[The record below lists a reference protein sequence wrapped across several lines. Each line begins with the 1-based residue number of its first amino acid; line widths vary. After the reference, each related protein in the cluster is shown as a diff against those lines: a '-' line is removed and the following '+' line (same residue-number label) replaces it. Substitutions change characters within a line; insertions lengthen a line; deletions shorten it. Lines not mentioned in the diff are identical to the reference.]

1 MKVAS
6 VLLRWYKSFNVNYMN
21 YPDRRSGV
29 DHRPWNRLGRLA
41 DDDDAFPFIEI
52 PFEDDITTIV
62 GANESGKSH
71 LLSAVSKV
79 LTGNG
84 IPDAKGNPGEYSRTD
99 LCHYTSPRSKNAE
112 DWPHIGLQFRSVTQA
127 DLKAVGEALGNAS
140 IASKSPSD
148 TYRLT
153 LILAP
158 DNGATVAHLYLDND
172 SPVSLEKGK
181 LDAVRKCLPRVE
193 FIKSDLVISNQ
204 VPLSSLLAAFGE
216 PSEKSVFDYSAAQK
230 VANAIYAMTL
240 AAQNPQVPAEFGA
253 TLASWKATLADAL
266 VSDQE
271 KAELEGLLFK
281 DVIGITANTL
291 KFVQALPLDDRTHAD
306 SLTAKW
312 NREIE
317 ERLNLSHYWQQ
328 DDSFAIRVNFKQGI
342 LYFEITDKTGATYTF
357 KERSSGLRYFLSYY
371 IQAKALEMTSRGKN
385 AIILM
390 DEPDSFLSIIGQRNL
405 LAVFESLV
413 RAESSGQSCQLVYT
427 THSPFL
433 INRNYPRRLR
443 LVRKGDAE
451 EGTQLID
458 RAMLRRYEPVR
469 SALGIDCAQTL
480 FMGATNVVVEGPID
494 QFLLSELVRQFVT
507 PDNVSELLDLNA
519 IVMVSAESAPS
530 IEKLLVASQWGDE
543 PVPATVVLLD
553 SDAEGD
559 LTRAKITG
567 KNLKADQAPNPADRR
582 GNKKLVD
589 DHFVLQIADVLR
601 EHCNGQ
607 TIVTTEDLLPAKLY
621 GAAILRYVKRWYP
634 ERYDENSEK
643 LEDALAADDF
653 CSQGI
658 VAGATG
664 IFNDAVHEKAKAFD
678 KMGVL
683 QEAVSLIGE
692 RPNDLSAELLQLK
705 ARLVQLCHEVRR
717 AVSASQQAALRSS
730 GKQAVQ
736 RIIDDYFKTHKE
748 SSSVFSVQLLLER
761 IQRDTKLLGEDGET
775 LDGALNRLL
784 GELNK
789 VRAAAQQHFR
799 GDTWQRWKT
808 VIAAI
813 RKNPLGT
820 TVKITDDGPE
830 CDGDKADT
838 PSTTTEQVMQP
849 QVEVASQPAT
859 NDQAVVE
866 TSQK

>member
-21 YPDRRSGV
+21 YADRRSGV
-29 DHRPWNRLGRLA
+29 SHRPWNRLGRLA

-52 PFEDDITTIV
+52 PFEDDITTVV

-79 LTGNG
+79 LTGKG
-84 IPDAKGNPGEYSRTD
+84 IPDATGKPGSYSRTD

-112 DWPHIGLQFRSVTQA
+112 DWPHIGLQFRAVSQE
-127 DLKAVGEALGNAS
+127 DLRMLGDAIGNSS
-140 IASKSPSD
+140 IASKVPGES
-148 TYRLT
+148 YRLT

-158 DNGATVAHLYLDND
+158 DNGGTVGHLYLDND
-172 SPVSLEKGK
+172 SPVSLDETRLK
-181 LDAVRKCLPRVE
+181 AVRECLPRVE

-204 VPLSSLLAAFGE
+204 VPLSSLLAAYGE
-216 PSEKSVFDYSAAQK
+216 PAGNTVFDYLAVQQ
-230 VANAIYAMTL
+230 VANAIFSIAI
-240 AAQNPQVPAEFGA
+240 ADQNPQVPAEFGK
-253 TLASWKATLADAL
+253 TLASWKSTLAGAVVNDR
-266 VSDQE
+266 E
-271 KAELEGLLFK
+271 KAELEGLLFR
-281 DVIGITANTL
+281 DVIGITSSTL
-291 KFVQALPLDDRTHAD
+291 KFVQGLPLDDRTHAD

-312 NREIE
+312 NKEIE

-328 DDSFAIRVNFKQGI
+328 DDSFAIQVNYKQGI

-413 RAESSGQSCQLVYT
+413 RAESSHQSCQLVYT

-458 RAMLRRYEPVR
+458 SAMLRRYEPVR

-480 FMGATNVVVEGPID
+480 FMGATNIVVEGPTD

-530 IEKLLVASQWGDE
+530 VEKLLVASQWGDE

-553 SDAEGD
+553 SDGAGD
-559 LTRAKITG
+559 EARDKITG
-567 KNLKADQAPNPADRR
+567 KQRNC
-582 GNKKLVD
+582 KKLVEEQ
-589 DHFVLQIADVLR
+589 FVLQIGKVLGDLGD
-601 EHCNGQ
+601 GQ
-607 TIVTTEDLLPAKLY
+607 KVVTTEDILPSKLY
-621 GAAILRYVKRWYP
+621 AAAIARYVKRWYP
-634 ERYDENSEK
+634 EKHAEIATNLDTTIAKPNFYASG
-643 LEDALAADDF
+643 L
-653 CSQGI
+653 
-658 VAGATG
+658 VAGATDV
-664 IFNDAVHEKAKAFD
+664 FNELVHDQSKAFD

-683 QEAVSLIGE
+683 QEAVALVGE
-692 RPNDLSAELLQLK
+692 RDAEHK
-705 ARLVQLCHEVRR
+705 AEFVELEKRLFALCHEIRR
-717 AVSASQQAALRSS
+717 AVSASQQAARRSS
-730 GKQAVQ
+730 GKQAIQ
-736 RIIDDYFKTHKE
+736 RIIEDYFKTHKE
-748 SSSVFSVQLLLER
+748 SSSVFAVQLLLER
-761 IQRDTKLLGEDGET
+761 IQRDTKLLGADGEK
-775 LDGALNRLL
+775 LDGSINRLL
-784 GELNK
+784 SELSK
-789 VRAAAQQHFR
+789 ARAADQQHYR
-799 GDTWQRWKT
+799 GEQWRKWKA
-808 VIAAI
+808 VISAI
-813 RKNPLGT
+813 RKNPLDT
-820 TVKITDDGPE
+820 TVRITEHGPE
-830 CDGDKADT
+830 YCSDSDDALPAGEPKKNGSTKAA
-838 PSTTTEQVMQP
+838 STTRIPEI
-849 QVEVASQPAT
+849 APA
-859 NDQAVVE
+859 E
-866 TSQK
+866 TSK

>member
-1 MKVAS
+1 MKIAS

-29 DHRPWNRLGRLA
+29 DHRPWNRLGRLS

-79 LTGNG
+79 LTGKG
-84 IPDAKGNPGEYSRTD
+84 IPDAKGNPGKYSRTD

-112 DWPHIGLQFRSVTQA
+112 DWPHIGLQFRAVSQE
-127 DLKAVGEALGNAS
+127 DLKGLGEAVGNAS
-140 IASKSPSD
+140 VASKAPSES
-148 TYRLT
+148 YRLT

-158 DNGATVAHLYLDND
+158 DNGDIVAHLYFDND
-172 SPVSLEKGK
+172 SPVSLDNAK
-181 LDAVRKCLPRVE
+181 LGAVRKCLPRAE

-216 PSEKSVFDYSAAQK
+216 TSEKSVFDYSAAQNI
-230 VANAIYAMTL
+230 ANAIHSMTL
-240 AAQNPQVPAEFGA
+240 ATQNPQVPAEFGA
-253 TLASWKATLADAL
+253 TLASWKSTLAGAL
-266 VSDQE
+266 VNDQE

-291 KFVQALPLDDRTHAD
+291 KFVQGLPLDDRTHAD

-458 RAMLRRYEPVR
+458 SAMLRRYEPVR

-480 FMGATNVVVEGPID
+480 FMGATNVVVEGPTD
-494 QFLLSELVRQFVT
+494 QYLLSELVRQFVT

-530 IEKLLVASQWGDE
+530 IEKLLAASQWGDE

-567 KNLKADQAPNPADRR
+567 KNLKANQATNPADRR
-582 GNKKLVD
+582 GNKKLVED
-589 DHFVLQIADVLR
+589 QFVLQIADVLR

-607 TIVTTEDLLPAKLY
+607 TIVTTEDLLPIKIY

-634 ERYDENSEK
+634 NEFEENSKK
-643 LEDALAADDF
+643 LEDALASDDF
-653 CSQGI
+653 CSQGM
-658 VAGATG
+658 VAGATTL
-664 IFNDAVHEKAKAFD
+664 FNEAVHEKVKAYD

-683 QEAVSLIGE
+683 QEAVALISE
-692 RPNDLSAELLQLK
+692 RTDGLVADLQELK

-717 AVSASQQAALRSS
+717 AVSASQQAAHRSS

-736 RIIDDYFKTHKE
+736 RIVDDYFKTHKE

-761 IQRDTKLLGEDGET
+761 IQRDTKLLGEDGEK

-789 VRAAAQQHFR
+789 ARAAGQQHFR
-799 GDTWQRWKT
+799 GDTWQRWRG
-808 VIAAI
+808 VISAI
-813 RKNPLGT
+813 RKNPLDT
-820 TVKITDDGPE
+820 SVRITDEGPE
-830 CDGDKADT
+830 CDGDNVDDPA
-838 PSTTTEQVMQP
+838 PVLEQVTVP
-849 QVEVASQPAT
+849 PDEAAENLVASK
-859 NDQAVVE
+859 VE
-866 TSQK
+866 

>member
-1 MKVAS
+1 MKVVS

-29 DHRPWNRLGRLA
+29 SHRPWNRLGRLA

-52 PFEDDITTIV
+52 PFEDDITTVV

-79 LTGNG
+79 LTGKG
-84 IPDAKGNPGEYSRTD
+84 IPDAKGKPGKYSRTD

-112 DWPHIGLQFRSVTQA
+112 DWPHIGLQFRAVSQE
-127 DLKAVGEALGNAS
+127 DLKSLGDAIGNAS
-140 IASKSPSD
+140 IASKVPGES
-148 TYRLT
+148 YRLT

-158 DNGATVAHLYLDND
+158 DNGGTVAHLYLDND
-172 SPVSLEKGK
+172 SPVSLDEAK
-181 LDAVRKCLPRVE
+181 LKAVRNCLPRVE

-204 VPLSSLLAAFGE
+204 VPLSSLLAAYGE
-216 PSEKSVFDYSAAQK
+216 PVGNSVFDYLAVQQ
-230 VANAIYAMTL
+230 VANAIYSITL
-240 AAQNPQVPAEFGA
+240 ADQNPQVPAEFGN
-253 TLASWKATLADAL
+253 TLASWKSTLAGAL
-266 VSDQE
+266 VNDQE

-281 DVIGITANTL
+281 DVIGITSSTL
-291 KFVQALPLDDRTHAD
+291 KFVQELPLDDRTHAD

-413 RAESSGQSCQLVYT
+413 RAESSHQSCQLVYT

-458 RAMLRRYEPVR
+458 SAMLRRYEPVR

-480 FMGATNVVVEGPID
+480 FMGATNIVVEGPTD

-530 IEKLLVASQWGDE
+530 VEKLLVASQWGDE

-553 SDAEGD
+553 SDGSGD
-559 LTRAKITG
+559 EARDKITG
-567 KNLKADQAPNPADRR
+567 KQRNC
-582 GNKKLVD
+582 KKLVEEQ
-589 DHFVLQIADVLR
+589 FVLQIGKVLGDLG
-601 EHCNGQ
+601 NSQ
-607 TIVTTEDLLPAKLY
+607 KVVTTEDVLPHKLY
-621 GAAILRYVKRWYP
+621 GAAIARYVKRWYP
-634 ERYDENSEK
+634 EKPSEIANK
-643 LEDALAADDF
+643 LDILVAKPEF
-653 CSQGI
+653 YSNGV
-658 VAGATG
+658 VAGATAV
-664 IFNDAVHEKAKAFD
+664 FNELVHDQPKAFD

-683 QEAVSLIGE
+683 QEAVSLVAE
-692 RPNDLSAELLQLK
+692 RSEEHKVEFIELEK
-705 ARLVQLCHEVRR
+705 RLVALCHEVRR
-717 AVSASQQAALRSS
+717 AVSASQQAARRSS
-730 GKQAVQ
+730 GKQAIQ
-736 RIIDDYFKTHKE
+736 RIIEDYFKTHKE
-748 SSSVFSVQLLLER
+748 SSSVFAVQLLLER
-761 IQRDTKLLGEDGET
+761 IHRDTKLLGADGEK
-775 LDGALNRLL
+775 LDGSINRLL
-784 GELNK
+784 SELSK
-789 VRAAAQQHFR
+789 ARAADQQHYR
-799 GDTWQRWKT
+799 GEQWRKWKI
-808 VIAAI
+808 VISAI
-813 RKNPLGT
+813 RKNPLDT
-820 TVKITDDGPE
+820 AIRITEHGPE
-830 CDGDKADT
+830 CDGDPELT
-838 PSTTTEQVMQP
+838 QP
-849 QVEVASQPAT
+849 VDPKQNGSANGVARP
-859 NDQAVVE
+859 VE
-866 TSQK
+866 TKRAAETVAQ

>member
-29 DHRPWNRLGRLA
+29 SHRPWNRLGRLA

-52 PFEDDITTIV
+52 PFEDDITTVV

-79 LTGNG
+79 LTGKG
-84 IPDAKGNPGEYSRTD
+84 IPDATGKPGSYSRTD

-112 DWPHIGLQFRSVTQA
+112 DWPHIGLQFR
-127 DLKAVGEALGNAS
+127 AVSQEELRMLGDAIGNNS
-140 IASKSPSD
+140 IGSKVPAES
-148 TYRLT
+148 YRLT

-158 DNGATVAHLYLDND
+158 DNGGTIGHLYLDND
-172 SPVSLEKGK
+172 SPVSLDEPK
-181 LDAVRKCLPRVE
+181 LKAVRDCLPRVE

-204 VPLSSLLAAFGE
+204 VPLSSLLAAYGE
-216 PSEKSVFDYSAAQK
+216 PAGSTVFDYLAVQQ
-230 VANAIYAMTL
+230 VANAIYSIAI
-240 AAQNPQVPAEFGA
+240 ADQNPQVPAEFGK
-253 TLASWKATLADAL
+253 TLASWKSTLARSVVNDR
-266 VSDQE
+266 E

-281 DVIGITANTL
+281 DVIGITSSTL
-291 KFVQALPLDDRTHAD
+291 KFVQGLPLDDRTHAD

-328 DDSFAIRVNFKQGI
+328 DDSFAIRVNYKQGI

-413 RAESSGQSCQLVYT
+413 RAESSQQSCQLVYT

-458 RAMLRRYEPVR
+458 SAMLRRYEPVR

-480 FMGATNVVVEGPID
+480 FMGATNIVVEGPTD

-530 IEKLLVASQWGDE
+530 VEKLLVASQWGDE

-553 SDAEGD
+553 SDEAGNEARD
-559 LTRAKITG
+559 KITG
-567 KNLKADQAPNPADRR
+567 KQRNC
-582 GNKKLVD
+582 KKLVD
-589 DHFVLQIADVLR
+589 EQFVLQINKVLGDLN
-601 EHCNGQ
+601 NGQ
-607 TIVTTEDLLPAKLY
+607 KIVTTEDIIPPKVY
-621 GAAILRYVKRWYP
+621 GAAITRYIKRWYP
-634 ERYDENSEK
+634 EKQADLAEK
-643 LEDALAADDF
+643 LEATIAKPEF
-653 CSQGI
+653 CSNGI
-658 VAGATG
+658 IAGASQF
-664 IFNDAVHEKAKAFD
+664 FNEFVHDQPKSFD

-683 QEAVSLIGE
+683 QEAVALVVE
-692 RPNDLSAELLQLK
+692 NDAELRAEFVELK
-705 ARLVQLCHEVRR
+705 SRLLALCHELRR
-717 AVSASQQAALRSS
+717 AVSASQQAARRNS
-730 GKQAVQ
+730 GKQAIQ
-736 RIIDDYFKTHKE
+736 RIIEDYFKTHKE
-748 SSSVFSVQLLLER
+748 SSSVFAVQLLLER
-761 IQRDTKLLGEDGET
+761 IQRDTKLLGADGEK
-775 LDGALNRLL
+775 LDGSINRLL
-784 GELNK
+784 SELSK
-789 VRAAAQQHFR
+789 ARAADQQHYR
-799 GDTWQRWKT
+799 GDQWRKWKA
-808 VIAAI
+808 VISAI
-813 RKNPLGT
+813 RKNPLDT
-820 TVKITDDGPE
+820 TVRITEHGPEICSDTDDNLSVSDPNKNGSASAVSITRIPE
-830 CDGDKADT
+830 SAVT
-838 PSTTTEQVMQP
+838 EPS
-849 QVEVASQPAT
+849 
-859 NDQAVVE
+859 
-866 TSQK
+866 K

>member
-1 MKVAS
+1 VKISS

-29 DHRPWNRLGRLA
+29 AHRPWNRLGRLA

-52 PFEDDITTIV
+52 PLEDDITTVV

-79 LTGNG
+79 LTGHG
-84 IPDAKGNPGEYSRTD
+84 IPDAKGQPRQYSRTD

-112 DWPHIGLQFRSVTQA
+112 DWPHIGLQFRAVKQE
-127 DLKAVGEALGNAS
+127 DLKALGDALGNTS
-140 IASKSPSD
+140 IASRVPPES
-148 TYRLT
+148 YRLT

-158 DNGATVAHLYLDND
+158 DNGGTVAHLYFDND
-172 SPVSLEKGK
+172 SPVTLDETK
-181 LDAVRKCLPRVE
+181 LQAVRKCLPRTE

-204 VPLSSLLAAFGE
+204 VPLSSLLAAYGE
-216 PSEKSVFDYSAAQK
+216 CIDKSVFDYAK
-230 VANAIYAMTL
+230 VQAIANEIHAVNL
-240 AAQNPQVPAEFGA
+240 SAQNPQVPADFGK
-253 TLASWKATLADAL
+253 TLAAWKSSLAGAL
-266 VSDQE
+266 VNDQA

-291 KFVQALPLDDRTHAD
+291 KFVQELPLDDRTHAD

-328 DDSFAIRVNFKQGI
+328 DDSFAIEVNLKQGI

-371 IQAKALEMTSRGKN
+371 IQAKALEMTTRGKN

-390 DEPDSFLSIIGQRNL
+390 DEPDSFLSILGQRNL

-413 RAESSGQSCQLVYT
+413 RAESSHQSCQLVYT

-458 RAMLRRYEPVR
+458 SAILRRYEPVR

-480 FMGATNVVVEGPID
+480 FMGATNVVVEGPTD
-494 QFLLSELVRQFVT
+494 QFLLSELVRQYIT
-507 PDNVSELLDLNA
+507 PDNVNELLDLNA

-530 IEKLLVASQWGDE
+530 VEKLLVASQWGDE

-553 SDAEGD
+553 SDGSGNEAKD
-559 LTRAKITG
+559 KITG
-567 KNLKADQAPNPADRR
+567 KQRNC
-582 GNKKLVD
+582 KKLVED
-589 DHFVLQIADVLR
+589 QFVLQVGKIFG
-601 EHCNGQ
+601 ETNNGHMV
-607 TIVTTEDLLPAKLY
+607 VTTEDILPPKLY
-621 GAAILRYVKRWYP
+621 AAAIVGYIKRWYP
-634 ERYDENSEK
+634 EKHAEISGKLDEMLSKPE
-643 LEDALAADDF
+643 F
-653 CSQGI
+653 CSSGL
-658 VAGATG
+658 VAGATA
-664 IFNDAVHEKAKAFD
+664 IFNQLIHDQAKPFD

-683 QEAVSLIGE
+683 QEAVTLVSL
-692 RPNDLSAELLQLK
+692 RNTSQSAEWVELGK
-705 ARLVQLCHEVRR
+705 RLIKLCHEIRR
-717 AVSASQQAALRSS
+717 AVSASQQAARRSS
-730 GKQAVQ
+730 GKQAIQ

-748 SSSVFSVQLLLER
+748 SSSVFAIQLLLER
-761 IQRDTKLLGEDGET
+761 IQRDTKLLGEDGEK
-775 LDGALNRLL
+775 LDGSLNRLL
-784 GELNK
+784 AELNK
-789 VRAAAQQHFR
+789 ARAADQQHYR
-799 GDTWQRWKT
+799 GDAWRRWKT
-808 VIAAI
+808 VMSAI
-813 RKNPLGT
+813 RKNPLDT
-820 TVKITDDGPE
+820 AIKITEQGPE
-830 CDGDKADT
+830 CETGTVQDQTDEPGHDGSQKKADSPVQT
-838 PSTTTEQVMQP
+838 DRI
-849 QVEVASQPAT
+849 VEPGTAAT
-859 NDQAVVE
+859 
-866 TSQK
+866 

>member
-29 DHRPWNRLGRLA
+29 SHRPWNRLGRLA

-52 PFEDDITTIV
+52 PFEDDITTVV

-79 LTGNG
+79 LTGKG
-84 IPDAKGNPGEYSRTD
+84 IPDAKGKPGSYSRTD

-112 DWPHIGLQFRSVTQA
+112 DWPHIGLQFRAVSQK
-127 DLKAVGEALGNAS
+127 DLKALGDAIGNAS
-140 IASKSPSD
+140 IASKVPGES
-148 TYRLT
+148 YRLT

-158 DNGATVAHLYLDND
+158 DNGGTVGHLYLDND
-172 SPVSLEKGK
+172 SPVSLDEAK
-181 LDAVRKCLPRVE
+181 LMAVRKCLPRVE

-204 VPLSSLLAAFGE
+204 VPLSSLLAAYGE
-216 PSEKSVFDYSAAQK
+216 PAGNTVFDYLAVQQ
-230 VANAIYAMTL
+230 VANAIYSIALTD
-240 AAQNPQVPAEFGA
+240 QNPQAPAEFGK
-253 TLASWKATLADAL
+253 TLASWKSTLAGAL
-266 VSDQE
+266 VNDQD

-281 DVIGITANTL
+281 DVIGITSSTL
-291 KFVQALPLDDRTHAD
+291 KFVQELPLDDRTHAD

-413 RAESSGQSCQLVYT
+413 RAESSHQSCQLVYT

-458 RAMLRRYEPVR
+458 SAMLRRYEPVR

-480 FMGATNVVVEGPID
+480 FMGATNIVVEGPTD

-530 IEKLLVASQWGDE
+530 VEKLLVASQWGDE

-553 SDAEGD
+553 SDGSGD
-559 LTRAKITG
+559 EARDKITG
-567 KNLKADQAPNPADRR
+567 KQRNC
-582 GNKKLVD
+582 KKLVEEQ
-589 DHFVLQIADVLR
+589 FVLQIGKVLGDLG
-601 EHCNGQ
+601 NSQ
-607 TIVTTEDLLPAKLY
+607 KVVTTEDVLPPKLY
-621 GAAILRYVKRWYP
+621 GAAIARYVKRWYP
-634 ERYDENSEK
+634 EKHSEVASK
-643 LEDALAADDF
+643 LDVSVANPEF
-653 CSQGI
+653 YTNGV
-658 VAGATG
+658 VAGATAV
-664 IFNDAVHEKAKAFD
+664 FNELVHEKPKAFD

-683 QEAVSLIGE
+683 QEAVSLVAE
-692 RPNDLSAELLQLK
+692 RSAEHNAEFVDLEK
-705 ARLVQLCHEVRR
+705 RLIALCHEVRR
-717 AVSASQQAALRSS
+717 AVSASQQAARRSS
-730 GKQAVQ
+730 GKQAIQ
-736 RIIDDYFKTHKE
+736 RIIEDYFKTHKE
-748 SSSVFSVQLLLER
+748 SSSVFAVQLLLER
-761 IQRDTKLLGEDGET
+761 IQRDTKLLGADGEK
-775 LDGALNRLL
+775 LDGSINRLL
-784 GELNK
+784 SELSK
-789 VRAAAQQHFR
+789 ARAADQQHYR
-799 GDTWQRWKT
+799 GEQWRKWKT
-808 VIAAI
+808 VISAI
-813 RKNPLGT
+813 RKNPLDT
-820 TVKITDDGPE
+820 AIRITEHGPE
-830 CDGDKADT
+830 CDGDPELT
-838 PSTTTEQVMQP
+838 QP
-849 QVEVASQPAT
+849 VDPKQNGSANGVARP
-859 NDQAVVE
+859 VE
-866 TSQK
+866 TKRAAETVAQ